1 MIRSFLLQD
10 SDLEGFLTNGVSTLH
25 KSKKRAIIG
34 IINCKFV
41 SLKRILP
48 IVSIILLTAIH
59 SQGQSR
65 TLPQDAADRV
75 VKFYPNPATSFV
87 TFDLQKRNEK
97 GYDIQVFNFLGQ
109 VVYEQKNIP
118 SKTTINLTDY
128 NRGVYIY
135 QLRERDGKIIESG
148 KFQVSK

>member
-1 MIRSFLLQD
+1 M
-10 SDLEGFLTNGVSTLH
+10 H

-34 IINCKFV
+34 VINCKFV
-41 SLKRILP
+41 LLKRILP
-48 IVSIILLTAIH
+48 ILSIILLTAIH

-118 SKTTINLTDY
+118 SRTTINLSDY

>member
-1 MIRSFLLQD
+1 M
-10 SDLEGFLTNGVSTLH
+10 H
-25 KSKKRAIIG
+25 KPKKRTIIG

-41 SLKRILP
+41 SLTRILP
-48 IVSIILLTAIH
+48 ILSIILLTAIH
-59 SQGQSR
+59 SQGQPR
-65 TLPQDAADRV
+65 TLPQDAADRI

-87 TFDLQKRNEK
+87 TFDLQRVNEK
-97 GYDIQVFNFLGQ
+97 GYDIQVFNLLGK

-118 SKTTINLTDY
+118 SRTTINLSDY
-128 NRGVYIY
+128 SRGVYIY

>member
-1 MIRSFLLQD
+1 
-10 SDLEGFLTNGVSTLH
+10 LH

-48 IVSIILLTAIH
+48 ILSIILLTAIH

-118 SKTTINLTDY
+118 SRTIINLSDY

-135 QLRERDGKIIESG
+135 QLREREGKIIESG

>member
-1 MIRSFLLQD
+1 M
-10 SDLEGFLTNGVSTLH
+10 
-25 KSKKRAIIG
+25 
-34 IINCKFV
+34 
-41 SLKRILP
+41 KRILP
-48 IVSIILLTAIH
+48 ILSIILLTAIH

-135 QLRERDGKIIESG
+135 QLREREGKIIESG

>member
-1 MIRSFLLQD
+1 MFLK
-10 SDLEGFLTNGVSTLH
+10 TGVSTLH
-25 KSKKRAIIG
+25 KSKKRTIIG
-34 IINCKFV
+34 IINCNFV
-41 SLKRILP
+41 SLKKFLP

-65 TLPQDAADRV
+65 TLPQDAADRI
-75 VKFYPNPATSFV
+75 VKFYPNPATSFI
-87 TFDLQKRNEK
+87 TFDLQKGSEK
-97 GYDIQVFNFLGQ
+97 SYDMQVYNFLGK
-109 VVYEQKNIP
+109 VVYEQKNISP
-118 SKTTINLTDY
+118 RTTINLTDY

>member
-1 MIRSFLLQD
+1 
-10 SDLEGFLTNGVSTLH
+10 LH
-25 KSKKRAIIG
+25 KPKKRTIIG

-48 IVSIILLTAIH
+48 ILSIILLTAIH

-65 TLPQDAADRV
+65 TLPQDAAARI
-75 VKFYPNPATSFV
+75 VKFYPNPATSVV
-87 TFDLQKRNEK
+87 TFDLQKVNEK
-97 GYDIQVFNFLGQ
+97 GYDMQVFNLLGK

-118 SKTTINLTDY
+118 SRTTINLTDY
-128 NRGVYIY
+128 SRGVYIY